1 MLCLTLFTVAFL
13 SSTLLP
19 LGSEAFFLY
28 ALSQEETY
36 FLLWLSATFGN
47 TLGSVVNYGL
57 GIKGES
63 FLLKK
68 GYISLKRISQSKR
81 YFSKYGGWTLMF
93 SWLPLIGDPLTFI
106 AGILRYEF
114 KVFVTIVAIAKGLRY
129 ALVIFLS
136 NSLSV

>member
-1 MLCLTLFTVAFL
+1 MIYLTLFGISFL

-28 ALSQEETY
+28 ALSQEEAY
-36 FLLWLSATFGN
+36 FLLWLSATLGN
-47 TLGSVVNYGL
+47 TLGAVVNYAL
-57 GIKGES
+57 GIKGEN

-68 GYISLKRISQSKR
+68 GYVSLKRISQTKR
-81 YFSKYGGWTLMF
+81 YFSKYGGWTLLF

-114 KVFVTIVAIAKGLRY
+114 KYFVAIVLIAKGLRY

-136 NSLSV
+136 SSLSV